1 MDYANLRTI
10 IGDDILPES
19 FEETNGFLRYKNV
32 NKPDPFTE
40 SDDLFLH
47 PLELERYKIERMI
60 RQNPNMKVGAKF

>member
-40 SDDLFLH
+40 GDDDFFYIL
-47 PLELERYKIERMI
+47 
-60 RQNPNMKVGAKF
+60 

>member
-32 NKPDPFTE
+32 NK
-40 SDDLFLH
+40 
-47 PLELERYKIERMI
+47 MI
-60 RQNPNMKVGAKF
+60 HLQKVMIFFYIL